1 MSNKREKEIESAEAV
16 KKNEESNTQVS
27 ELNFFKLFWNYYII
41 KKRRRM
47 NWNSVREVPLEMVY
61 IIYNVS
67 VYGVPT
73 QCVGTPYYGSPVYT
87 MESSTMH
94 IIERPISNR
103 TL

>member
-1 MSNKREKEIESAEAV
+1 
-16 KKNEESNTQVS
+16 
-27 ELNFFKLFWNYYII
+27 
-41 KKRRRM
+41 M

-73 QCVGTPYYGSPVYT
+73 HCVGTPYYGSPVYT